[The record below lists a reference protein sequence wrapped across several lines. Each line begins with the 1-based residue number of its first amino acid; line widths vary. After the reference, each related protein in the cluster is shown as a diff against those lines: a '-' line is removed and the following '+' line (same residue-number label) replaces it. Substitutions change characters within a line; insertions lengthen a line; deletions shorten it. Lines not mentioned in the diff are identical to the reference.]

1 MARRPGD
8 IGGRRRATGARE
20 RRFLAGE
27 CTCLLR
33 LPGMYASRTCAC
45 AWAAP
50 GGAGPGRARGGGGA
64 RAGRGGWSYYTV
76 SLLTLLAG
84 DLIMSPRLSH
94 VRTVW
99 ILLKRLSN
107 PRCGCPGSPL
117 LLVFFLLFGF
127 KLGSQIAQIQ
137 FCNRKMEQNHTIDHR
152 EITQHMDLHG
162 IRHWYPSWVFF
173 LFLFLF
179 FKCQLNCL

>member
-33 LPGMYASRTCAC
+33 LPQMYASRTWACAC
-45 AWAAP
+45 ARAGR
-50 GGAGPGRARGGGGA
+50 GGAGPGRAGG
-64 RAGRGGWSYYTV
+64 RGRGGWSYYT
-76 SLLTLLAG
+76 TNPRRAG

-94 VRTVW
+94 VSTVW

-107 PRCGCPGSPL
+107 SRCGCPSSPL
-117 LLVFFLLFGF
+117 LLLFSLLFGF
-127 KLGSQIAQIQ
+127 KLGVTNCTKIQ
-137 FCNRKMEQNHTIDHR
+137 FARGK
-152 EITQHMDLHG
+152 
-162 IRHWYPSWVFF
+162 
-173 LFLFLF
+173 
-179 FKCQLNCL
+179 